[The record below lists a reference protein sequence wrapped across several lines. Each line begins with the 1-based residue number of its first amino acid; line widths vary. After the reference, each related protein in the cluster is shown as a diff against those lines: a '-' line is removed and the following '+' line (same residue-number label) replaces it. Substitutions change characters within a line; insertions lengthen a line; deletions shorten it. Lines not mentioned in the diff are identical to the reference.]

1 MGNKAALSAVN
12 LSSKVSRLL
21 VFSNVLKLQSNEY
34 FRIKMEKIDELQI
47 YQYKKICFTT
57 TSTEKLIMFTTENAA
72 SWCLTQIDTGF
83 RGPSGSFHK
92 IFFIFQYL
100 IICCVTRVVKQ
111 TDWNYFAILKQPCR
125 SNWSAKLKGREVI
138 GKLKL
143 Y

>member
-100 IICCVTRVVKQ
+100 IICCVTRVIK
-111 TDWNYFAILKQPCR
+111 
-125 SNWSAKLKGREVI
+125 
-138 GKLKL
+138 
-143 Y
+143 